1 MKRLLSQ
8 QAYMLFYTQQV
19 KMKPRTKP
27 TLAPAPTVL
36 LETAATEE
44 EQQPQQDDNQNDT
57 TEPIPDNDDDDEDDK
72 AALAKAIL
80 EVQSKPKQEN
90 SAAIIVKHDDKMDDK
105 RSKLDAL
112 IEREAAHGKSQL
124 AKDQLLTK
132 ATSSSQFF
140 DAVGRWDEA
149 DNEEDTGTSMPLE
162 KDRKTLIQQM
172 KTKRK
177 KTDLYDMDYDRGKIK
192 KIKAKQEDKFGKPNL
207 FQIQSDQASEKKNK
221 KLGKKK

>member
-1 MKRLLSQ
+1 
-8 QAYMLFYTQQV
+8 MLFYTQQV
-19 KMKPRTKP
+19 KIKPRTKP
-27 TLAPAPTVL
+27 TLAPTPTVL
-36 LETAATEE
+36 LETAAAEE
-44 EQQPQQDDNQNDT
+44 EQQPQQEGSLNDT
-57 TEPIPDNDDDDEDDK
+57 TEPITDNDDNGDGDNDDDDKE
-72 AALAKAIL
+72 ALAKAIL
-80 EVQSKPKQEN
+80 EAQSKPKEEN

-124 AKDQLLTK
+124 AKDKLLTK

-140 DAVGRWDEA
+140 DSVGRWDEA
-149 DNEEDTGTSMPLE
+149 DDEEDTGISMPLE
-162 KDRKTLIQQM
+162 KDRKSLIQQM

-192 KIKAKQEDKFGKPNL
+192 KIKAKQQDKFGKPNL
-207 FQIQSDQASEKKNK
+207 FQVQADQASEKKNK